1 MKVQREVRQ
10 LYQSCDHEHDH
21 SPAHAL
27 AYTNP
32 TGLDSI
38 VERVLQRVHRQQLKA
53 GDLDADLWLANAHK
67 IWEGGAKGLG
77 PGWNTDIT
85 RLGMALNLQ
94 QNAHI
99 FAAFKN
105 HHNINALVGLLTDKG
120 RVRSWAEF
128 KKAAMP
134 LMDKYN
140 QHWLRTEYNH
150 AIGSARMADKWHELS
165 RRGGKGEYITVGDE
179 RVRTSHRLLHGTLLP
194 FDHPFWQ
201 SYWPPNGWNCR
212 CDVRWHPDDTQSQS
226 PGGLP
231 DDVPPEMQFNP
242 GQQGLLYSRQHPY
255 FANTLPAAQR
265 YIMQQIDRLKGE
277 AKPFPIW
284 KGKRATVAVHPFAD
298 LSEAAENARTAII
311 IAREEGLSV
320 TVRAHSLSTTN
331 PELFLLRKMGDVK
344 RPQKPKPGNSVI
356 SDMFKALRKQISG
369 VGAEIGVLII
379 ELPTGADYVR
389 YLELLRGR
397 WEQSPWVTD
406 VILIRNL
413 QAGKS
418 TSARFTYSNIDWK
431 GFLEK
436 AKGQLQ

>member
-85 RLGMALNLQ
+85 RLGMALQLQ

-284 KGKRATVAVHPFAD
+284 KGKRATVSVHPFAD

-311 IAREEGLSV
+311 IAREEGIDLTIRQHV
-320 TVRAHSLSTTN
+320 QARGITN
-331 PELFLLRKMGDVK
+331 PELLILNKIGDVK
-344 RPQKPKPGNSVI
+344 RISSVKNGPKNAIKELKRQLAGVNE
-356 SDMFKALRKQISG
+356 KQ
-369 VGAEIGVLII
+369 GVLILQI
-379 ELPTGADYVR
+379 PEQMDVAYLGQRIKGEWMTRPWITDLIVVRDKGRTFQTKHLVWKETNWNELPQKLKEA
-389 YLELLRGR
+389 L
-397 WEQSPWVTD
+397 
-406 VILIRNL
+406 
-413 QAGKS
+413 K
-418 TSARFTYSNIDWK
+418 
-431 GFLEK
+431 
-436 AKGQLQ
+436 

>member
-85 RLGMALNLQ
+85 RLGMALQLQ

-298 LSEAAENARTAII
+298 VTEADINARTAMT
-311 IAREEGLSV
+311 IARNESIDV
-320 TVRAHSLSTTN
+320 AVRKHVQIQNVSN
-331 PELFLLRKMGDVK
+331 PELWILNKYGDIK
-344 RPQKPKPGNSVI
+344 RPSSVENGFMNAV
-356 SDMFKALRKQISG
+356 DDFRGQLRG
-369 VGAEIGVLII
+369 VSANAGVLVF
-379 ELPTGADYVR
+379 ELTEEMDFKRFAQRVKGGWKNR
-389 YLELLRGR
+389 
-397 WEQSPWVTD
+397 PWITD
-406 VILIRNL
+406 VILVRDQGRKSRSIHLTHKTVDWDDIIHQIQKAL
-413 QAGKS
+413 Q
-418 TSARFTYSNIDWK
+418 
-431 GFLEK
+431 
-436 AKGQLQ
+436 